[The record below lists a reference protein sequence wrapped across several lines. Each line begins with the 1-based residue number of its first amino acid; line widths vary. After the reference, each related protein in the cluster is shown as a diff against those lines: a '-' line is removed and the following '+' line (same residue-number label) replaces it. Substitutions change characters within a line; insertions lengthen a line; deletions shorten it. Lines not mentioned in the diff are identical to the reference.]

1 MIDKDLPMNTLN
13 RFLLTHIIWLVVVT
27 TTLFAMMLSTP
38 ARADAPV
45 TESTAAINTKPVSS
59 EKTLY
64 ERIGGKAVLAVVVS
78 ETIDEVINNPK
89 TKRSFAD
96 TKISTL
102 KASITNQFC
111 VITGG
116 DCVYEGE
123 NMKKSH
129 ADLKITTAEFEIL
142 VQALRDALN
151 RHVDT
156 REKNELLK
164 LLAPM
169 KRDVVTN

>member
-1 MIDKDLPMNTLN
+1 MKKATPLLN
-13 RFLLTHIIWLVVVT
+13 ILLTIILVGT
-27 TTLFAMMLSTP
+27 CMHAQ
-38 ARADAPV
+38 A
-45 TESTAAINTKPVSS
+45 TETNSS
-59 EKTLY
+59 IEKTLY
-64 ERIGGKAVLAVVVS
+64 ERIGGKPILTIVVA
-78 ETIDEVINNPK
+78 ETIDEVIANSK

-102 KASITNQFC
+102 KVSITNQLC

-116 DCVYEGE
+116 DCIYEGE

-129 ADLKITTAEFEIL
+129 ADLKISTAEFELL
-142 VQALRDALN
+142 VQALRDALD
-151 RHVDT
+151 RHVET

-169 KRDVVTN
+169 KHDVVTN

>member
-1 MIDKDLPMNTLN
+1 MKKSLHLLN
-13 RFLLTHIIWLVVVT
+13 ILFTIILVMAC
-27 TTLFAMMLSTP
+27 LNAQ
-38 ARADAPV
+38 ADYA
-45 TESTAAINTKPVSS
+45 EK
-59 EKTLY
+59 KTLY
-64 ERIGGKAVLAVVVS
+64 ERIGGKPILTMVVS
-78 ETIDEVINNPK
+78 ETIDEVITNPK

-102 KASITNQFC
+102 KDSITNQLC

-129 ADLKITTAEFEIL
+129 ADLKISTAEFELL
-142 VQALRDALN
+142 VQALRDALD

-169 KRDVVTN
+169 KHDVVTN

>member
-1 MIDKDLPMNTLN
+1 MKKALLLKQIFLTIALVIACMQAQANT
-13 RFLLTHIIWLVVVT
+13 
-27 TTLFAMMLSTP
+27 
-38 ARADAPV
+38 
-45 TESTAAINTKPVSS
+45 TEN
-59 EKTLY
+59 TLY
-64 ERIGGKAVLAVVVS
+64 ERIGGKPVLAMVVS
-78 ETIDEVINNPK
+78 ETVDEVIANPK

-123 NMKKSH
+123 SMKKSH
-129 ADLKITTAEFEIL
+129 ADLKISTAEFEIL
-142 VQALRDALN
+142 VQALRDALD

-164 LLAPM
+164 LLASM
-169 KRDVVTN
+169 KHDVVTN

>member
-1 MIDKDLPMNTLN
+1 MKKSYQL
-13 RFLLTHIIWLVVVT
+13 F
-27 TTLFAMMLSTP
+27 TLFLGIILSAIFIQ
-38 ARADAPV
+38 ARADNMP
-45 TESTAAINTKPVSS
+45 

-64 ERIGGKAVLAVVVS
+64 ERIGGKPVLAMVVS
-78 ETIDEVINNPK
+78 ETVDEVVTNPN

-116 DCVYEGE
+116 DCIYEGE
-123 NMKKSH
+123 SMKKSH
-129 ADLKITTAEFEIL
+129 AELKISTAEFEIL
-142 VQALRDALN
+142 VQALRDALD

-169 KRDVVTN
+169 KHDVVTN

>member
-1 MIDKDLPMNTLN
+1 MKKFIPLLN
-13 RFLLTHIIWLVVVT
+13 I
-27 TTLFAMMLSTP
+27 LFTIVLIGACLN
-38 ARADAPV
+38 ARAYSA
-45 TESTAAINTKPVSS
+45 E

-64 ERIGGKAVLAVVVS
+64 ERIGGKPVLTIVVS
-78 ETIDEVINNPK
+78 ETVDEVIANPK

-116 DCVYEGE
+116 DCIYEGE
-123 NMKKSH
+123 SMKKSH
-129 ADLKITTAEFEIL
+129 ADLKISTAEFELL

-151 RHVDT
+151 RHVNT

-169 KRDVVTN
+169 KHDVVTN